1 MRLLIRLMILMVAIA
16 LVALV
21 IPGVRFEGAVALF
34 LAALVLGVANAV
46 LRPLLVF
53 FTLPLVLLTA
63 GLFIVV
69 INAGLLY
76 LVAWIVPGFHVH
88 GFGWA
93 LLASLIISA
102 VSFVLN
108 RLVPGRKK

>member
-16 LVALV
+16 VVTLV
-21 IPGVRFEGAVALF
+21 IPGVRFEGALALI
-34 LAALVLGVANAV
+34 LSALVLGLANAL
-46 LRPLLVF
+46 LRPLLIL

-63 GLFIVV
+63 GLFVVV

-76 LVAWIVPGFHVH
+76 LVAWIVPGFHVE

-102 VSFVLN
+102 VSFILN

>member
-1 MRLLIRLMILMVAIA
+1 MRFLIRLMILMVAIA
-16 LVALV
+16 VVALI
-21 IPGVRFEGAVALF
+21 IPGVRFEGALALC
-34 LAALVLGVANAV
+34 LAALVLGLANAI
-46 LRPLLVF
+46 LRPLLIF

-76 LVAWIVPGFHVH
+76 LAAWVVPGFHVE

-93 LLASLIISA
+93 LLASLIISV